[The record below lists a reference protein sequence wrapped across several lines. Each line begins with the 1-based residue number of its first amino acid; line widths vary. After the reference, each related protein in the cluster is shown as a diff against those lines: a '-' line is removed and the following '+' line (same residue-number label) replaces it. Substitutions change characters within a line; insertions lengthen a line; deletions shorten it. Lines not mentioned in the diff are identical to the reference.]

1 MSQQIVL
8 SGIVGREHGQILHQF
23 LTREH
28 PGAVGI
34 AAAFVSVEGVRRLS
48 QILVQSGGPRC
59 RLIAGID
66 NVITHPEALYEAQN
80 LGWKIRLGQA
90 NQGIFHPK
98 LVVAGQ
104 KFGRDGLLRGLSVVY
119 VGSSNLTAG
128 GFQLNVECGF
138 IAKGEECS
146 PSAAE
151 AFRALWDSSTPATAT
166 QLRRYAR
173 KFSDRARR
181 RKASE
186 LAELG
191 IYESQLVLSTASGL
205 RTRKPSLATV
215 GAGFARTAWTGL
227 QSFTGEYRFQVEFPR
242 TAGQVIDQMISSHVG
257 VREQLEVYCRDDDI
271 TRPMKYGFYRDNG
284 MFRLNIPNEVPGV
297 LWARKHRDGIA
308 VVEKGSLVG
317 APLSL
322 QILKPGAEESEIVGR
337 SVALGTWDK
346 TPTRVYGWY

>member
-8 SGIVGREHGQILHQF
+8 SGIVGKQHGQVLHRF
-23 LTREH
+23 LAKER
-28 PGAVGI
+28 PKAVGI

-48 QILVQSGGPRC
+48 QILMRAGEPRC

-66 NVITHPEALYEAQN
+66 NVITYPEALYKARE
-80 LGWKIRLGQA
+80 LGWKIRLGHA

-98 LVVAGQ
+98 VVVAGQ
-104 KFGRDGLLRGLSVVY
+104 NFGRDGLLRDLSVVY

-128 GFQLNVECGF
+128 GLQLNVECGF

-146 PSAAE
+146 LSAAE
-151 AFRALWDSSTPATAT
+151 AFRTLWDSSTPATVI

-181 RKASE
+181 RRASE

-191 IYESQLVLSTASGL
+191 ICESPLALLTTREL
-205 RTRKPSLATV
+205 RTREPSLATV
-215 GAGFARTAWTGL
+215 GADFARTAWAGL
-227 QSFTGEYRFQVEFPR
+227 QSFTGEYRFQVEFPK
-242 TAGQVIDQMISSHVG
+242 TAGQVIDQMIPSDVG
-257 VREQLEVYCRDDDI
+257 VGEQLEVYCRADDR
-271 TRPMKYGFYRDNG
+271 TRPMKYRFYRDNG
-284 MFRLNIPNEVPGV
+284 MFRLNIPNDVPGV
-297 LWARKHRDGIA
+297 SWAREHRDGIA
-308 VVEKGSLVG
+308 IVEKSSAVD

-322 QILKPGAEESEIVGR
+322 QILKPGAEESEIVSR
-337 SVALGTWDK
+337 SVALGTWGK

>member
-8 SGIVGREHGQILHQF
+8 SGIVGGEHGEILHRF
-23 LTREH
+23 LARVR
-28 PGAVGI
+28 PRAVGI

-48 QILVQSGGPRC
+48 QILVQSGMPRC

-66 NVITHPEALYEAQN
+66 NAITHPQALYEAQN
-80 LGWKIRLGQA
+80 LEWKIRLGHA

-104 KFGRDGLLRGLSVVY
+104 KFGRDGLLHDLSVVY

-151 AFRALWDSSTPATAT
+151 VFRTLWDSSTPATAR
-166 QLRRYAR
+166 QLRLYT
-173 KFSDRARR
+173 KEFSDRARR

-191 IYESQLVLSTASGL
+191 ICESQPVLSTARDL
-205 RTRKPSLATV
+205 HARKPSLATV
-215 GAGFARTAWTGL
+215 GTDFARTAWAGL
-227 QSFTGEYRFQVEFPR
+227 QSFTGEFRFQVEFPR
-242 TAGQVIDQMISSHVG
+242 TAGQVIDRMISSHVG
-257 VREQLEVYCRDDDI
+257 GTGQLEVYCQDDD
-271 TRPMKYGFYRDNG
+271 TPRPMRYRFYADNG
-284 MFRLNIPNEVPGV
+284 MFRLNVPNDVPGV
-297 LWARKHRDGIA
+297 SWARRHREGIV
-308 VVEKGSLVG
+308 VVEKGSPGG

-322 QILKPGAEESEIVGR
+322 QILKPGVKEGEIVGR
-337 SVALGTWDK
+337 SVALGTWGK
-346 TPTRVYGWY
+346 TPTRIYGWY

>member
-8 SGIVGREHGQILHQF
+8 SGIVGREHGQVLHRF
-23 LTREH
+23 LAREH
-28 PGAVGI
+28 PKAVGI

-48 QILVQSGGPRC
+48 RILVRSGEPHC

-66 NVITHPEALYEAQN
+66 NAITHPEALYEARN
-80 LGWKIRLGQA
+80 LGWKIRLGHA

-104 KFGRDGLLRGLSVVY
+104 NFGRDGLLRDLSVVY

-138 IAKGEECS
+138 IAKGGECS

-151 AFRALWDSSTPATAT
+151 AFRTLWDSSTPATVI

-191 IYESQLVLSTASGL
+191 ICESQLVLSNARDL
-205 RTRKPSLATV
+205 RAREPSLATV
-215 GAGFARTAWTGL
+215 RANFALAAWTGL
-227 QSFTGEYRFQVEFPR
+227 QSFTGEFRFQVEFPR
-242 TAGQVIDQMISSHVG
+242 TAGQVIYQMVHARVG
-257 VREQLEVYCRDDDI
+257 VKEELAVYCRDDSI
-271 TRPMKYGFYRDNG
+271 TRRMKYGFYSDNG
-284 MFRLNIPNEVPGV
+284 MFRLNIPNDVPGV

-308 VVEKGSLVG
+308 VVEKGPPG

-322 QILKPGAEESEIVGR
+322 QILKPGAEESEIVSR
-337 SVALGTWDK
+337 SVALGTWGK